1 MEPFQKQRIL
11 TLFDPNSDPYGSGWN
26 ITQSK
31 IAIGSGGFTGKGY
44 QQGSQAHLDFL
55 PETETD
61 FIFSVIAEEFGFF
74 GVCVLLG
81 IFFFILLRC
90 LYLALN
96 ARDRFCRLTIGG
108 LSLLFLS
115 TVFINLSM
123 VVGII
128 PVVGMP
134 LPFISKGGSSLL
146 SFYIAF
152 GIIISMATHKK
163 LMRR

>member
-1 MEPFQKQRIL
+1 LDLEEFKVRDMDLDLRPIL
-11 TLFDPNSDPYGSGWN
+11 TSC
-26 ITQSK
+26 
-31 IAIGSGGFTGKGY
+31 
-44 QQGSQAHLDFL
+44 

-61 FIFSVIAEEFGFF
+61 FIFAVIAEEFGFI
-74 GVCVLLG
+74 GACILMST
-81 IFFFILLRC
+81 FFFIILRC
-90 LYLALN
+90 FYLAVN

-108 LSLLFLS
+108 LSLLFIS
-115 TVFINLSM
+115 TIFINLAM

-163 LMRR
+163 LMQK